1 MESKTRL
8 YTVCYLEKDDDI
20 LMLYRNKK
28 ENDINEG
35 KWIGVGGKIEFN
47 ESPFECVKR
56 EVLEETGLKVNNL
69 FFRGIILF
77 IYGNCNDY
85 IYVFSSDDFSGNI
98 IDCDEGELHYIN
110 RNKILDLNIW
120 KGDAV
125 FLEKIINKEMDFFF
139 LKMVYDNESN
149 LIEIIDELKN
159 PPK

>member
-1 MESKTRL
+1 MENKTRL

-20 LMLYRNKK
+20 LMLYRNKM

-56 EVLEETGLKVNNL
+56 EVFEETGLKVNNL

-77 IYGNCNDY
+77 VYGNYNDY
-85 IYVFSSDDFSGNI
+85 IYVFSSDDFSGNM

-110 RNKILDLNIW
+110 RNKVLDLNIW

-125 FLEKIINKEMDFFF
+125 FLKKIINKEMDFFF
-139 LKMVYDNESN
+139 LKMTYDNDNN
-149 LIEIIDELKN
+149 LIEVIDELKN